1 MAETAVNPK
10 IKTKNTVSLEEPR
23 KYNVVFMNDSV
34 TSMDFVIQ
42 LLKELFGYDNARS
55 FDIMMQVHE
64 QGQAVVAT
72 YYYELAEQKALEC
85 TYAARRNG
93 YPLDVKIKPA

>member
-1 MAETAVNPK
+1 MTETALKPK
-10 IKTKNTVSLEEPR
+10 TRNTVKLEEPR
-23 KYNVVFMNDSV
+23 KFNVVFINDNV

-42 LLKELFGYDNARS
+42 LLAEIFGYDNARS
-55 FDIMMQVHE
+55 FDIMMLVHE

-85 TYAARRNG
+85 TYASRRNG
-93 YPLDVKIKPA
+93 FPLEVKVQPV

>member
-1 MAETAVNPK
+1 MADVAVK
-10 IKTKNTVSLEEPR
+10 SKTKNSITTEEP
-23 KYNVVFMNDSV
+23 KKFNVVFMNDNV

-42 LLKELFGYDNARS
+42 LLEELFGYDSNTS
-55 FDIMMQVHE
+55 YGIMMLVHE

-72 YYYELAEQKALEC
+72 YYYELAEQRALEC

-93 YPLDVKIKPA
+93 YPLEVKIKPV

>member
-1 MAETAVNPK
+1 MAEVAVKPK
-10 IKTKNTVSLEEPR
+10 IKNSITTEEP
-23 KYNVVFMNDSV
+23 KKFNVVFMNDNV

-42 LLKELFGYDNARS
+42 LLAEIFGYDNARS

-72 YYYELAEQKALEC
+72 YYYELAEQRALEC

-93 YPLDVKIKPA
+93 YPLEVKVKPA

>member
-1 MAETAVNPK
+1 MAEVAIKP
-10 IKTKNTVSLEEPR
+10 KTKNSVTVEEPR
-23 KYNVVFMNDSV
+23 KYNVVFMNDNV

-42 LLKELFGYDNARS
+42 LLAEIFGYDHARS
-55 FDIMMQVHE
+55 YEIMMQVHE

-72 YYYELAEQKALEC
+72 YYYELAEQKALKC

-93 YPLDVKIKPA
+93 FPLEVKVRPV